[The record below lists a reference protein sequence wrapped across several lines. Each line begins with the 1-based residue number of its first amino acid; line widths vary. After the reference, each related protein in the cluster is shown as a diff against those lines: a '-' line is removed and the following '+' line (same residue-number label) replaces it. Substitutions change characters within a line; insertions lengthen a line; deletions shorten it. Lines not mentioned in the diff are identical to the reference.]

1 VKPPV
6 LVLHA
11 PGTNRDREVARAFE
25 LAGGAPTIATMRSLM
40 AAPGP
45 IADARVIVLPGGFS
59 YGDDLGAGRVWAL
72 QLGPGTPV
80 GDALRRHLAAGR
92 VLLGICNGF
101 QALVKARLLGHD
113 AAPEPAAGAGDAGA
127 GATLTRNDH
136 GRFACRWVTL
146 EPDPRSPAPFVRA
159 LTEPIRCPIAHGEG
173 RLVFASEAAR
183 AAARAG
189 ALGAFRYADNPNG
202 SDDDLAGL
210 TNAAGN
216 VLGLMP
222 HPEDN
227 VLPHHADPRAGGRG
241 AHSGS
246 GRALFGAIVEHARHL

>member
-1 VKPPV
+1 MKPPV

-25 LAGGAPTIATMRSLM
+25 LAGGAATIATMRALM
-40 AAPGP
+40 AAPEP

-72 QLGPGTPV
+72 QLGAGTPV

-101 QALVKARLLGHD
+101 QALVKARLLG
-113 AAPEPAAGAGDAGA
+113 AEAPEAAAQ
-127 GATLTRNDH
+127 ATLTRNDH

-146 EPDPRSPAPFVRA
+146 EPDARSPAPFVRA

-173 RLVFASEAAR
+173 RLVFASDDAR
-183 AAARAG
+183 AAARQA

-246 GRALFGAIVEHARHL
+246 GLALFRAIVAHAQHS